1 MKRRTRAI
9 CTTAIT
15 VLVTA
20 GPVAQVA
27 HARGDLD
34 CRDFAFQED
43 AQAEFDRDLSDPNR
57 LDEDQGADDSI
68 ACEVLPHRESAVTP
82 LPVRTVLPTSTVL
95 PTQGVRGGMGGG
107 TGPADFEVVLG
118 AGLAVGALALTAGF
132 VVYRRRLGR

>member
-43 AQAEFDRDLSDPNR
+43 AQAEFNRDLSDPNR

-68 ACEVLPHRESAVTP
+68 ACEVLPHREATVAP
-82 LPVRTVLPTSTVL
+82 LPVRTVFPTSTVTSTVL
-95 PTQGVRGGMGGG
+95 PTQGSEAAWAVARVRR
-107 TGPADFEVVLG
+107 TSRWLWAPAWQS
-118 AGLAVGALALTAGF
+118 AHS
-132 VVYRRRLGR
+132 R